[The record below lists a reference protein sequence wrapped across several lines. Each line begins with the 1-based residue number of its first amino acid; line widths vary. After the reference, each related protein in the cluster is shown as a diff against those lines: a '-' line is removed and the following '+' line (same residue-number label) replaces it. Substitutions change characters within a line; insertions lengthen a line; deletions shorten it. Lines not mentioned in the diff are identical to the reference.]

1 MTSLAYTS
9 GATANLVAGGTV
21 NMVDVT
27 GPLSDFTTFIN
38 GAHLDT
44 TTNLA
49 ATPFSPYLTL
59 AQSTGETPRLQSAN
73 TFYYYSDNTPTASG
87 SPSEGNIP
95 FIPFDPAD
103 YTLGGRTLKLRLEVI
118 SYVSGN
124 VGTRTFTWGLY
135 PLSSVAGGADQLTPT
150 LGTVTSGSTVVRANP
165 VDGTIY
171 RDVGSDFNPP
181 VAGTYI
187 IGFTTTGSQPSNS
200 QIQSDVRLQA
210 RWI

>member
-1 MTSLAYTS
+1 MTSLSYTS
-9 GATANLVAGGTV
+9 GTTANLVAGGTV

-38 GAHLDT
+38 GAHLDS

-49 ATPFSPYLTL
+49 VGPFSPYLTI
-59 AQSTGETPRLQSAN
+59 AQSSGPTPTLQSAN
-73 TFYYYSDNTPTASG
+73 TFYYDGDVASTASG
-87 SPSEGNIP
+87 SASTANIP

-103 YTLGGRTLKLRLEVI
+103 YTLGGRTLKLRLEVM
-118 SYVSGN
+118 SYVSGA

-135 PLSSVAGGADQLTPT
+135 PLSSVAGSANQLAPT

-165 VDGTIY
+165 VDNNIY
-171 RDVGSDFNPP
+171 RDVGSDFSPP

-187 IGFTTTGSQPSNS
+187 IGFTTTGSQPSTS

>member
-1 MTSLAYTS
+1 
-9 GATANLVAGGTV
+9 
-21 NMVDVT
+21 MVDIT

-38 GAHLDT
+38 GAHLDS

-49 ATPFSPYLTL
+49 ASVFSPYLTI
-59 AQSTGETPRLQSAN
+59 AQSSGPTPTLQAAN
-73 TFYYYSDNTPTASG
+73 TFYYDADVASTASASG
-87 SPSEGNIP
+87 VAGNIP

-118 SYVSGN
+118 SYVSGT

-135 PLSSVAGGADQLTPT
+135 PLSSVAGGANQLAPT
-150 LGTVTSGSTVVRANP
+150 LGSVTAGSTVVRANP
-165 VDGTIY
+165 VDATIY
-171 RDVGSDFNPP
+171 RDVGSDFTPP

-187 IGFTTTGSQPSNS
+187 IGFTTTGSQPSTS

-210 RWI
+210 RWV